1 MKRFLIT
8 GWRGFFGSNLLSHLK
23 NNKDVRLFKYGS
35 NSNKKHLV
43 NVLSKCDLIFHL
55 AGINRNDT
63 DSKFYEVNT
72 ELTRNICSHLIEI
85 NRSPKIIFTS
95 SIQVE
100 NTSVYGKSK
109 LLAEDI
115 LKEYQQNTGSQ
126 VTIYRLPGVFGKWS
140 KPNYNTV
147 VSTFCNNIA
156 RGIPIKITDNKKK
169 IMLVY
174 IDDVINE
181 FINEINSNNKTN
193 KVFYKKVNPM
203 YKLTLGK
210 LARTIISFKESR
222 NTLKLPD
229 FKDLLTKK
237 LHATFLSFMPTEEF
251 AYQLPKMKDDRGVL
265 AEFIIS
271 KSLGQIFV
279 SSTGPGKIRGN
290 HYHHTKVE
298 KFLILSGKGIIR
310 FKSIIYNGEIISYEV
325 DGKELKVVDIP
336 PGYTHSIENISNDEM
351 IVLFWA
357 SEIYDSNTP
366 DTDYFPVQ

>member
-1 MKRFLIT
+1 MKKILIT
-8 GWRGFFGSNLLSHLK
+8 GWEGFLGSNLLSQLK
-23 NNKDVRLFKYGS
+23 NNKDIRLYKYGS
-35 NSNKKHLV
+35 KGNKNDLEKL
-43 NVLSKCDLIFHL
+43 LSKCDLIFHL

-95 SIQVE
+95 SAQVE
-100 NTSVYGKSK
+100 NNSVYGKSK

-147 VSTFCNNIA
+147 VATFCNNIA
-156 RGIPIKITDNKKK
+156 RGIPIEITDNDKE

-181 FINEINSNNKTN
+181 FINEINLNNITN
-193 KVFYKKVNPM
+193 KVIYKEVDPI

-210 LARTIISFKESR
+210 LARTIISFNESR

-251 AYQLPKMKDDRGVL
+251 AYQLSKMKDDRGVL
-265 AEFIIS
+265 AEFIKS
-271 KSLGQIFV
+271 KSIGQIFV
-279 SSTGPGKIRGN
+279 SSTNPGKIRGN

-310 FKSIIYNGEIISYEV
+310 FKKIRNNDEIFSYEI

-336 PGYTHSIENISNDEM
+336 PGYTHSIENISNQEM

-357 SEIYDSNTP
+357 SEIYDSNIP

>member
-1 MKRFLIT
+1 MKKILIT
-8 GWRGFFGSNLLSHLK
+8 GWRGFLGSNLLSHLK
-23 NNKDVRLFKYGS
+23 KNKDIRLYKYGS
-35 NSNKKHLV
+35 NSNKNNLV
-43 NVLSKCDLIFHL
+43 KSLSNCDLVFHL

-95 SIQVE
+95 SAQVG
-100 NTSVYGKSK
+100 NNSVYGKSK

-147 VSTFCNNIA
+147 VATFCNNIA
-156 RGIPIKITDNKKK
+156 RGIPIEITDNDKK

-193 KVFYKKVNPM
+193 KIIYKEVNPM

-210 LARTIISFKESR
+210 LARTIISFNDSR
-222 NTLKLPD
+222 NTLILPD

-265 AEFIIS
+265 AEFIKS
-271 KSLGQIFV
+271 KSIGQIFV
-279 SSTGPGKIRGN
+279 SSTNPGKIRGN

-310 FKSIIYNGEIISYEV
+310 FKKIRNNDEIFSYEV

-336 PGYTHSIENISNDEM
+336 PGYTHSIENISNQEM

-357 SEIYDSNTP
+357 SEIFDSNIP